1 MVSGFSLGHGVRGRS
16 INWRGYFLARWI
28 RIAPLYYF
36 LLFCAV
42 VSAPVGTSIDT
53 SQIFA
58 SLSILPISGGLT
70 LSPWLGV
77 SWSIRIEFLL
87 YFTVPALVH
96 LMSKIPRY
104 RLVILGGI
112 FFTLLFSS
120 LAALHTDPVV
130 TFYLGF
136 PGRLLEFCVGFGIGF
151 YGIIKQNRSRLFGT
165 FGFIGL
171 GLLAYVLN
179 RNGGWYEI
187 GGYARFYSMLVTVAA
202 SALILVWCNGTVNR
216 PRRAFQQLGRWSYST
231 YMIHFTVLSLA
242 AIPSY
247 KYLITH
253 GINESLSFVMAL
265 SVLCSLTILSS
276 YITFNLLEHPFLSLR
291 PKYINEEAV

>member
-1 MVSGFSLGHGVRGRS
+1 MVSGFSLGHGVRGKR

-70 LSPWLGV
+70 LSPWLAV

-104 RLVILGGI
+104 RLAILGGI

-120 LAALHTDPVV
+120 LAAMKTDPAI

-136 PGRLLEFCVGFGIGF
+136 PGRLLEFCIGFAIGF
-151 YGIIKQNRSRLFGT
+151 YGVNKRRRSNLFGT
-165 FGFIGL
+165 FGFTMLSLIT
-171 GLLAYVLN
+171 YVLN

-187 GGYARFYSMLVTVAA
+187 GGYTRFYTMLATVVA
-202 SALILVWCNGTVNR
+202 SACILIWCNGTTTH
-216 PRRAFQQLGRWSYST
+216 PHRAFQQIGRWSYST
-231 YMIHFTVLSLA
+231 YMIHFTALSLA
-242 AIPSY
+242 AIPCY
-247 KYLITH
+247 KYFIDNGT
-253 GINESLSFVMAL
+253 NETLSFVLAL
-265 SVLCSLTILSS
+265 IVLCSLTLLSS
-276 YITFNLLEHPFLSLR
+276 YAIFSLLEHPFLSLR
-291 PKYINEEAV
+291 PKYINE